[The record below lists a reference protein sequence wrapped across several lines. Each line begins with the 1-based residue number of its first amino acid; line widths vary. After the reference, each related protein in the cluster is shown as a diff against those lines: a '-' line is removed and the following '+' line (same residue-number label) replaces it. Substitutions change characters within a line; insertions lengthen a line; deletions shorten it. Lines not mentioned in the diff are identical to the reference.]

1 MRLMATVAVGNFS
14 SFAGELRRSNFA
26 IIFHDHLS
34 RGDKSK
40 PIAIPFELEKK
51 RDRCNPTDGH
61 GLWVGCMGG
70 QLATDADDGW
80 MKNSEMS

>member
-1 MRLMATVAVGNFS
+1 MRLMATVAAGNFS
-14 SFAGELRRSNFA
+14 SFVESPRSNFA
-26 IIFHDHLS
+26 IIFHEISLL

-51 RDRCNPTDGH
+51 RDRCNPTDGLKV
-61 GLWVGCMGG
+61 GLSCMGG